1 MASNS
6 ISLLAVVAA
15 LTFLV
20 LALASCASPAQMTE
34 TQEAVQV
41 AALDEPASV
50 PEFHGAR
57 IGGDALRSRLPSED

>member
-6 ISLLAVVAA
+6 ISLLAVLAA

-20 LALASCASPAQMTE
+20 LAVTGCASPAQMTQTE
-34 TQEAVQV
+34 EVVQL
-41 AALDEPASV
+41 AALDEPASI

-57 IGGDALRSRLPSED
+57 IGGDALRSRLPTE